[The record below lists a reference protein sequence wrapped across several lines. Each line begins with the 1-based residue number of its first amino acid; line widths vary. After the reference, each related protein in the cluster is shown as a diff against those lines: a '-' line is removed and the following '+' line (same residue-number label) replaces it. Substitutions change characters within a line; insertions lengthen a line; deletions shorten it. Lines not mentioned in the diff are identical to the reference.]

1 MNFDPENNEAIAKPK
16 LDKDLEDM
24 ALSFLAMRRG
34 RRFSLPEK
42 PLKNSLGNILPFAKD
57 TKPNRIKDLQANWKM
72 VVGEK
77 LANICYPEALKGKTV
92 TLRANSSAVALLQM
106 RADEILGLISLST
119 GTNYSKLS
127 FIAAPLKKNV
137 TLKNDEN
144 KAKPLQPLDASELQ
158 NIEGKLQNIH
168 SDGLKRAIIN
178 LSTIIKNID

>member
-1 MNFDPENNEAIAKPK
+1 MNSDPQNSNDTTQK

-24 ALSFLAMRRG
+24 ALSYLAMRRG
-34 RRFSLPEK
+34 RKFSISEK
-42 PLKNSLGNILPFAKD
+42 PLKNALGKILPFAKD
-57 TKPNRIKDLQANWKM
+57 TKPNRIKELQANWQM

-77 LANICYPEALKGKTV
+77 LAKICFPESLRGKTV
-92 TLRANSSAVALLQM
+92 TLRANASAVALLQM

-137 TLKNDEN
+137 TLNNDEN
-144 KAKPLQPLDASELQ
+144 KAKPLKPLDASELQ